1 MKNIFPKLKK
11 NEGYTLLETIVYV
24 GVLSVAILAIFSI
37 LFSITRA
44 FVDARIY
51 NEVEV
56 SGSTAMERIARE
68 IRTASSVDLGNS
80 VLDVNP
86 GQLQLN
92 TTDEAG
98 TARTLQFYFDAINKT
113 INLDDNGTDKGPLT
127 GNKVEITNLIFR
139 KWDTPKSSLIKIEIT
154 VKSKKKTTLSAN
166 FYDSVVMRG
175 GY

>member
-11 NEGYTLLETIVYV
+11 NEGYTLLETVVYV
-24 GVLSVAILAIFSI
+24 GVLSIAILAIFSI

-56 SGSTAMERIARE
+56 SGQTAMERIARE

-80 VLDVNP
+80 ILDVNP

-98 TARTLQFYFDAINKT
+98 TAKTLQFYFDAINKT

-127 GNKVEITNLIFR
+127 GDKTEITNLIFR
-139 KWDTPKSSLIKIEIT
+139 KWDTTKSSLVKIEIT
-154 VKSKKKTTLSAN
+154 VRSKKKPTLRAN